1 MRPRVV
7 CLMMT
12 SPDGSLHPSRWT
24 KSPDGSRADWS
35 ALYEQVH
42 KSHNGKAWMVGRV
55 TMAEISKA
63 EAHPPSGPFDVR
75 RPHHFAKPDAAS
87 FAIALDPSAKLHFPG
102 DALYGDHVVVLLGSD
117 VPDSHLA
124 ELAADGVSYVVS
136 QTSEMD
142 IGAMLDLLGRELSI
156 DTILLEGGANVNGRL
171 MAAGLVDELSFV
183 VAPALEGKRD
193 SDRIIEFGDEGLA
206 GKAELSLISCEPLG
220 HGAVHLR
227 YAVQK
232 PSE

>member
-1 MRPRVV
+1 MRPRMI
-7 CLMMT
+7 CLMLT

-24 KSPDGSRADWS
+24 KSPDGNRSDWS

-42 KSHNGKAWMVGRV
+42 KSHGGKAWMVGRV

-63 EAHPPSGPFDVR
+63 EAHPPAGPFEVK
-75 RPHHFAKPDAAS
+75 RPYHFAKPEAES
-87 FAIALDPSAKLHFPG
+87 FAIALDRSGRLHFAG

-124 ELAADGVSYVVS
+124 ELAADGVSYIVS
-136 QTSEMD
+136 EKSEMD
-142 IGAMLDLLGRELSI
+142 IGAMLEHVGRELSI
-156 DTILLEGGANVNGRL
+156 DLILLEGGANVNGTL
-171 MAAGLVDELSFV
+171 MAAGLVDEISFV
-183 VAPALEGKRD
+183 VAPALEGRRG

-220 HGAVHLR
+220 HGALHLR

-232 PSE
+232 PR